1 MESDTV
7 VNTRQ
12 HIPEYVLAQM
22 PDYVPEYA
30 GTCAGI
36 RLPTIP
42 ELSGT
47 SIFRHKLQQYAKK

>member
-42 ELSGT
+42 EFEPEYSGT
-47 SIFRHKLQQYAKK
+47 NCNNMPRN